1 LRRRGGVW
9 DDSGVMPHADSV
21 LPEDPAALA
30 AMIAVLRGELAEER
44 TARRIAE
51 LGLQA
56 KTLEAERL
64 RVQIARLR
72 HERFGRSSERLAGEV
87 EQLELRLDEVL
98 ADIAASGGAD
108 DAEDEAASGPVPE
121 EKARRRGRKPL
132 PDSLPR
138 REIEHL
144 PIEGYACQSCGG
156 ALRKVGE
163 SVTEVLEYRPGR
175 FEVVRHVRPAFSCRT
190 CEAMTQAPMP
200 SLPIERG
207 RPGPGLLAHVLVSK
221 YCDHLPLY
229 RQSEIYARDGLDLP
243 RGLLAGWVGRSA
255 ALAEPMA
262 TYIGRHALA
271 GPRVHADDTPMP
283 MLSPGRGRTQAA
295 RVWAYLRDD
304 RPFGGTDPPA
314 VLYEFT
320 PDRKGEHPQR
330 RLRDFEGILQAD
342 AYSGFKALYESGRVV
357 EAACWTHARRYFHD
371 ESLANGSP
379 LAREALERIQPLFA
393 IEAEIHGQPPEARLA
408 ARQARSAPVMAE
420 LHAWLEATLRRIS
433 GKSDLAKAIRYTLA
447 QWGALT
453 TVLRDGRACLHNNAA
468 ERRMRP
474 LALGRKNY
482 LFAGS
487 LEGGRRAAIIYTLV
501 GTAELNGWDPQ
512 AYLRILLDRIADHPI
527 NRIGELAPWSLRPGA
542 I

>member
-1 LRRRGGVW
+1 
-9 DDSGVMPHADSV
+9 MTPHADSA
-21 LPEDPAALA
+21 LPQDPAALA
-30 AMIAVLRGELAEER
+30 AMIATLRGELAEER
-44 TARRIAE
+44 SARRIAE

-98 ADIAASGGAD
+98 ADIAAGSAD
-108 DAEDEAASGPVPE
+108 DTEDETASAKAPE
-121 EKARRRGRKPL
+121 EKTRRRGRKPL
-132 PDSLPR
+132 SEGPPR
-138 REIEHL
+138 RDVEHL
-144 PIEGYACQSCGG
+144 PAEGCACRACGG

-163 SVTEVLEYRPGR
+163 DVTEILEYRPGR

-200 SLPIERG
+200 SLPIELG

-262 TYIGRHALA
+262 AYIGRHALA

-295 RVWAYLRDD
+295 RFWAYLRDA
-304 RPFGGTDPPA
+304 RPFGGRDPPA
-314 VLYEFT
+314 VFYEFT

-330 RLRDFEGILQAD
+330 RLRDFQGILQAD
-342 AYSGFKALYESGRVV
+342 AYPGFNALYESGRII

-371 ESLANGSP
+371 ELLANGSP
-379 LAREALERIQPLFA
+379 IAREAIERMQPLFA
-393 IEAEIHGQPPEARLA
+393 IETEIHGQAPEARLA
-408 ARQARSAPVMAE
+408 GGDAAPHLGQVGPGQGHP
-420 LHAWLEATLRRIS
+420 LHA
-433 GKSDLAKAIRYTLA
+433 
-447 QWGALT
+447 GA
-453 TVLRDGRACLHNNAA
+453 VGRADDGAA
-468 ERRMRP
+468 RWPRLP
-474 LALGRKNY
+474 AQQC
-482 LFAGS
+482 
-487 LEGGRRAAIIYTLV
+487 RRAADAPA
-501 GTAELNGWDPQ
+501 GAGPEELPVRRVARGRKTGRNHLHPDRHRRAQRLGPAGLSARAPRPHRGPPHQPHRRTRALEHAARRHLTCVKPPTPQ
-512 AYLRILLDRIADHPI
+512 P
-527 NRIGELAPWSLRPGA
+527 
-542 I
+542 

>member
-1 LRRRGGVW
+1 
-9 DDSGVMPHADSV
+9 MTPHADST
-21 LPEDPAALA
+21 LPEDPAALMVVIA
-30 AMIAVLRGELAEER
+30 ALRGELAEER

-56 KTLEAERL
+56 STLEAERL

-98 ADIAASGGAD
+98 ADIAAAR
-108 DAEDEAASGPVPE
+108 DAEDEAVSGPAPE
-121 EKARRRGRKPL
+121 EKAQRRGRKPL
-132 PDSLPR
+132 PASLPR
-138 REIEHL
+138 RDIEHL
-144 PIEGYACQSCGG
+144 PAEGCACGG

-163 SVTEVLEYRPGR
+163 DVTEILEYRPGR
-175 FEVVRHVRPAFSCRT
+175 FEVVRHVRPAFSCRA

-255 ALAEPMA
+255 ALAEPM
-262 TYIGRHALA
+262 TEFIGRHALA
-271 GPRVHADDTPMP
+271 GARVHADDTPMP
-283 MLSPGRGRTQAA
+283 MLAPGKGRTQTA
-295 RVWAYLRDD
+295 RFWAYLRDD
-304 RPFGGTDPPA
+304 RPFGGRDPPA

-330 RLRDFEGILQAD
+330 RLREFRGILQAD
-342 AYSGFKALYESGRVV
+342 AYAGFNALYEGGRVV

-371 ESLANGSP
+371 EVVANASP
-379 LAREALERIQPLFA
+379 IAREAMERMQPLFA
-393 IEAEIHGQPPEARLA
+393 IEAEIHGQPPEARLS
-408 ARQARSAPVMAE
+408 ARQARSAPILAD
-420 LHAWLEATLRRIS
+420 LHAWLETMQRRIS

-453 TVLRDGRACLHNNAA
+453 LVLRDGRACLSNNAA

-487 LEGGRRAAIIYTLV
+487 PEGGRRAAIIYTLV

-512 AYLRILLDRIADHPI
+512 AYLRVLLDRIAGHPI
-527 NRIGELAPWSLRPGA
+527 NRIGELAPWHLRP
-542 I
+542 

>member
-1 LRRRGGVW
+1 VTL
-9 DDSGVMPHADSV
+9 HADSP
-21 LPEDPAALA
+21 LPEDPAALMAVIA
-30 AMIAVLRGELAEER
+30 ALRGELAEAHS
-44 TARRIAE
+44 ARRAAE
-51 LGLQA
+51 LGLQT

-72 HERFGRSSERLAGEV
+72 QERFGRSSERLAGEV

-98 ADIAASGGAD
+98 ADIAATASAGDTAD
-108 DAEDEAASGPVPE
+108 ATARDPAPEDRTPRQG
-121 EKARRRGRKPL
+121 RRPL
-132 PDSLPR
+132 PESLPR
-138 REIEHL
+138 RDVEHL
-144 PIEGYACQSCGG
+144 PAAGCACQACGG

-163 SVTEVLEYRPGR
+163 DVTEILEYRPGR
-175 FEVVRHVRPAFSCRT
+175 FEVVRHVRPAFSCRV

-200 SLPIERG
+200 SLPIARG
-207 RPGPGLLAHVLVSK
+207 KPGPGLLAHVLVSK

-229 RQSEIYARDGLDLP
+229 RQTEIYARDGLDLP
-243 RGLLAGWVGRSA
+243 RGLLAGWVGKA
-255 ALAEPMA
+255 ASLAEPMA
-262 TYIGRHALA
+262 AFIGRHALS

-283 MLSPGRGRTQAA
+283 MLSPGHGRTQTA

-304 RPFGGTDPPA
+304 RPFGGSDPPA
-314 VLYEFT
+314 VFYEFT

-330 RLRDFEGILQAD
+330 RLRDFRGLLQAD
-342 AYSGFKALYESGRVV
+342 AYAGFKALYESGRVV

-371 ESLANGSP
+371 ELLANASP
-379 LAREALERIQPLFA
+379 LAREAIERMQKLFA
-393 IEAEIHGQPPEARLA
+393 IEAEIYGQSPEARLA
-408 ARQARSAPVMAE
+408 TRQARSAPLMAD

-447 QWGALT
+447 QWTALT

-487 LEGGRRAAIIYTLV
+487 PEGGKRAAIIYTLV

-512 AYLRILLDRIADHPI
+512 AYLRVLLDRIADHHI
-527 NRIGELAPWSLRPGA
+527 NRIGELAPWNLRPEPG
-542 I
+542 

>member
-1 LRRRGGVW
+1 VA
-9 DDSGVMPHADSV
+9 VI
-21 LPEDPAALA
+21 AA
-30 AMIAVLRGELAEER
+30 LRGELAEER
-44 TARRIAE
+44 AARQAAE

-87 EQLELRLDEVL
+87 EQLELRLGEVL
-98 ADIAASGGAD
+98 ADIAAAGGTGDAAD
-108 DAEDEAASGPVPE
+108 DTSSAKAPE
-121 EKARRRGRKPL
+121 EKARRRGRRPL

-138 REIEHL
+138 RDVEHL
-144 PIEGYACQSCGG
+144 PSGGCACVACGG
-156 ALRKVGE
+156 VLRKVGE
-163 SVTEVLEYRPGR
+163 DLTEILEYRPGR
-175 FEVVRHVRPAFSCRT
+175 FEVVRHIRPAFSCRA

-243 RGLLAGWVGRSA
+243 RGLLTGWVGKSA
-255 ALAEPMA
+255 ALVEPMA
-262 TYIGRHALA
+262 AFIGRHALS

-283 MLSPGRGRTQAA
+283 MLAPGRGRTQTA

-304 RPFGGTDPPA
+304 RPFGGHDPPA
-314 VLYEFT
+314 VFYEFT

-330 RLRDFEGILQAD
+330 RLRNFQGILQAD
-342 AYSGFKALYESGRVV
+342 AYSGFNALYEGGRVV

-371 ESLANGSP
+371 ELLANASP
-379 LAREALERIQPLFA
+379 LAREAIERMQPLFA
-393 IEAEIHGQPPEARLA
+393 IEAEIHGQPPQARLA
-408 ARQARSAPVMAE
+408 TRQARSAPVIAD

-447 QWGALT
+447 QWTALT

-468 ERRMRP
+468 ERQMRP

-512 AYLRILLDRIADHPI
+512 TYLRVLIDRIADHPI
-527 NRIGELAPWSLRPGA
+527 NRIGELAPWNLLPNTA
-542 I
+542 

>member
-1 LRRRGGVW
+1 VPLEL
-9 DDSGVMPHADSV
+9 DTT
-21 LPEDPAALA
+21 LPEDPAALVA
-30 AMIAVLRGELAEER
+30 VIATLRGELAEER
-44 TARRIAE
+44 AARQAAE

-72 HERFGRSSERLAGEV
+72 HERFGRSSERLSGEV

-98 ADIAASGGAD
+98 ADIAVAGGAD
-108 DAEDEAASGPVPE
+108 AAGDETAGAVAPE
-121 EKARRRGRKPL
+121 GKARRRGRKPL
-132 PDSLPR
+132 PEGLPR
-138 REIEHL
+138 RDVEHL
-144 PIEGYACQSCGG
+144 PAEGCTCRDCGG

-175 FEVVRHVRPAFSCRT
+175 FEVVRHVRPAFSCRA

-200 SLPIERG
+200 AMPIERG

-221 YCDHLPLY
+221 YCDHIPLY

-255 ALAEPMA
+255 ALAEPVA
-262 TYIGRHALA
+262 ACIGRHALA

-283 MLSPGRGRTQAA
+283 MLAPGKGRTQTA
-295 RVWAYLRDD
+295 RFWAYLRDD

-314 VLYEFT
+314 VFYEFT

-330 RLRDFEGILQAD
+330 RLRDFQGILQAD
-342 AYSGFKALYESGRVV
+342 AYSGFNALYEGGRVV

-371 ESLANGSP
+371 EVVANASP
-379 LAREALERIQPLFA
+379 VAREAVERMQPLFA

-408 ARQARSAPVMAE
+408 ARQARSAPIMAD
-420 LHAWLEATLRRIS
+420 LRAWLEATLGRIS

-447 QWGALT
+447 QWTALT
-453 TVLRDGRACLHNNAA
+453 LVLRDGRACLSNNAA
-468 ERRMRP
+468 ERQMRP

-487 LEGGRRAAIIYTLV
+487 LEGGRRAAVIYTLI

-512 AYLRILLDRIADHPI
+512 AYLRILFERLAGHSI
-527 NRIGELAPWSLRPGA
+527 NRLGELMPWHLRP
-542 I
+542 

>member
-1 LRRRGGVW
+1 
-9 DDSGVMPHADSV
+9 
-21 LPEDPAALA
+21 
-30 AMIAVLRGELAEER
+30 LAEER

-98 ADIAASGGAD
+98 ADIAAAGGVD
-108 DAEDEAASGPVPE
+108 DTEDEAASAVAPE

-132 PDSLPR
+132 PENLPR
-138 REIEHL
+138 RNVEHL
-144 PIEGYACQSCGG
+144 PAEGCTCRACGG
-156 ALRKVGE
+156 ALRVVGE
-163 SVTEVLEYRPGR
+163 DVTEILEYRPGR

-200 SLPIERG
+200 SMPIERG

-262 TYIGRHALA
+262 AYIGRHALA

-283 MLSPGRGRTQAA
+283 MLSPGKGRTQAA
-295 RVWAYLRDD
+295 RFWAYLRDD

-330 RLRDFEGILQAD
+330 RLRDFQGILQAD
-342 AYSGFKALYESGRVV
+342 AYAGFNALYESGRVI

-371 ESLANGSP
+371 ELLANGSP
-379 LAREALERIQPLFA
+379 IAREAIERMQPLFA

-408 ARQARSAPVMAE
+408 ARQGIAKLAASGRSCPSGRSWRDDARSPHVPR
-420 LHAWLEATLRRIS
+420 LPFPGRDHQPR
-433 GKSDLAKAIRYTLA
+433 DLALSRLQPEPA
-447 QWGALT
+447 
-453 TVLRDGRACLHNNAA
+453 
-468 ERRMRP
+468 
-474 LALGRKNY
+474 
-482 LFAGS
+482 
-487 LEGGRRAAIIYTLV
+487 GRRADPGQARDHGHAREHPAV
-501 GTAELNGWDPQ
+501 GPEVRRRLRAEAAPTP
-512 AYLRILLDRIADHPI
+512 AEARRH
-527 NRIGELAPWSLRPGA
+527 LAP
-542 I
+542 

>member
-9 DDSGVMPHADSV
+9 DDSGVTPHADNA

-30 AMIAVLRGELAEER
+30 VMVAALRGELAEER

-108 DAEDEAASGPVPE
+108 DAEDEAASAKAPE

-138 REIEHL
+138 RDVEHL
-144 PIEGYACQSCGG
+144 PAEGCACRACGG

-163 SVTEVLEYRPGR
+163 DVTEILEYRPGR

-243 RGLLAGWVGRSA
+243 RGLLAGWVGKSA

-262 TYIGRHALA
+262 AYIGCHALA

-295 RVWAYLRDD
+295 RFWAYLRDD
-304 RPFGGTDPPA
+304 RPFGGRDPPA
-314 VLYEFT
+314 VFYEFT
-320 PDRKGEHPQR
+320 SDRKGEHPQR
-330 RLRDFEGILQAD
+330 RLRDFRGILQAD
-342 AYSGFKALYESGRVV
+342 AYAGFNALYESGRVV

-371 ESLANGSP
+371 ELLANGSP
-379 LAREALERIQPLFA
+379 LAREAIERMQPRFA
-393 IEAEIHGQPPEARLA
+393 VEAEILAGGDAAADLRQVGPGQGHPLRAGAVGRADDGAARRPRLPAQQRRRAAHAPARSGPEELPVRRVARRRQAGRYHLHPRRHRGAQRLGSAGLSARPAGSHRRPPDQPHRRTRTLEPEAR
-408 ARQARSAPVMAE
+408 
-420 LHAWLEATLRRIS
+420 RRLS
-433 GKSDLAKAIRYTLA
+433 RVNAIT
-447 QWGALT
+447 
-453 TVLRDGRACLHNNAA
+453 
-468 ERRMRP
+468 P
-474 LALGRKNY
+474 
-482 LFAGS
+482 
-487 LEGGRRAAIIYTLV
+487 
-501 GTAELNGWDPQ
+501 
-512 AYLRILLDRIADHPI
+512 
-527 NRIGELAPWSLRPGA
+527 
-542 I
+542 

>member
-1 LRRRGGVW
+1 
-9 DDSGVMPHADSV
+9 MTPHADSTP
-21 LPEDPAALA
+21 PEDPAALMAVIA
-30 AMIAVLRGELAEER
+30 ALRGDLIEER
-44 TARRIAE
+44 AARRAAE
-51 LGLQA
+51 LGLQT

-98 ADIAASGGAD
+98 ADIAATAS
-108 DAEDEAASGPVPE
+108 DAEDEAASDPAPE
-121 EKARRRGRKPL
+121 EKTPRRGRRPL

-138 REIEHL
+138 RDVEHL
-144 PIEGYACQSCGG
+144 PTEGCACRSCGG

-163 SVTEVLEYRPGR
+163 DVTEILEYRPGR
-175 FEVVRHVRPAFSCRT
+175 FEVVRHIRPAFSCRA

-229 RQSEIYARDGLDLP
+229 RQSEIYGRDGLDLP
-243 RGLLAGWVGRSA
+243 RGLLAGWVGKSA

-262 TYIGRHALA
+262 AFIGRHALSGA
-271 GPRVHADDTPMP
+271 RIHADDTPMP
-283 MLSPGRGRTQAA
+283 MLSPGRGKTQTA

-304 RPFGGTDPPA
+304 RPFGGPDPPA
-314 VLYEFT
+314 VFYEFT

-330 RLRDFEGILQAD
+330 RLRDFRGILQAD
-342 AYSGFKALYESGRVV
+342 AYAGFNALYEGGRVV

-371 ESLANGSP
+371 ELLANDSP
-379 LAREALERIQPLFA
+379 IAREAIERMRPLFA

-408 ARQARSAPVMAE
+408 TRLARSAPLMAE
-420 LHAWLEATLRRIS
+420 LHTWLEATLRRIS

-447 QWGALT
+447 QWNALT

-487 LEGGRRAAIIYTLV
+487 PEGGRRAAIIYTLV
-501 GTAELNGWDPQ
+501 GTAEMNGWDPQ
-512 AYLRILLDRIADHPI
+512 AYLRVLLDRIADHSI
-527 NRIGELAPWSLRPGA
+527 NRIGELAPWNLRPDTA
-542 I
+542 

>member
-1 LRRRGGVW
+1 MV
-9 DDSGVMPHADSV
+9 
-21 LPEDPAALA
+21 AA
-30 AMIAVLRGELAEER
+30 LRGELAEER
-44 TARRIAE
+44 VARRAAE

-64 RVQIARLR
+64 RVQIAHLR

-98 ADIAASGGAD
+98 ADIAAASGAD
-108 DAEDEAASGPVPE
+108 DTADETASAKAP
-121 EKARRRGRKPL
+121 EKARRRGRRPL
-132 PDSLPR
+132 PENLPR
-138 REIEHL
+138 RDVEHL
-144 PIEGYACQSCGG
+144 PAGGCACRACGG
-156 ALRKVGE
+156 VLRKVGE
-163 SVTEVLEYRPGR
+163 DVTEILEYRPGR

-221 YCDHLPLY
+221 YCDHIPLY
-229 RQSEIYARDGLDLP
+229 RQSGIYDRNDLDLP

-262 TYIGRHALA
+262 AFIGCHALA

-295 RVWAYLRDD
+295 RFWAYLRDD
-304 RPFGGTDPPA
+304 RPFGGRDPPA
-314 VLYEFT
+314 VFYEFT

-330 RLRDFEGILQAD
+330 RLRDFKGILQAD
-342 AYSGFKALYESGRVV
+342 AYSGFNALYESGRIV

-371 ESLANGSP
+371 ELLANGSP
-379 LAREALERIQPLFA
+379 LGREAIERMQPLFA

-408 ARQARSAPVMAE
+408 ARQARSAPLMTN
-420 LHAWLEATLRRIS
+420 LHAWLEAMLRRIS

-447 QWGALT
+447 QWTALT

-468 ERRMRP
+468 ERQMRP
-474 LALGRKNY
+474 LALGRKNH

-512 AYLRILLDRIADHPI
+512 AYLRVLLDRIADHPI
-527 NRIGELAPWSLRPGA
+527 NRIGELAPWNLQPETA
-542 I
+542 